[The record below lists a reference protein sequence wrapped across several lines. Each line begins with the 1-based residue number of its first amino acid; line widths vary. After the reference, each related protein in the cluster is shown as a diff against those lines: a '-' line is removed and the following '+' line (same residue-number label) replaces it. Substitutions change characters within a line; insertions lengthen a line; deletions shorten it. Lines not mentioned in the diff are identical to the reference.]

1 MAPHAEEAFA
11 HTNGWSSSE
20 NTLEDVIRE
29 EPLNTKREIDV
40 VCIGAGV
47 SGLAAAMK
55 VQESMPNCNFDIY
68 EKNGDLGG
76 TWLENRY
83 PGCACDV
90 PAHAYAYTFEPNPDY
105 SRYYIGSVE
114 IHNYL
119 KAVAK
124 KHALGKYIRY
134 HHKLNSAIWNEYR
147 GVWELEFEVS
157 TPENPQHTTIFKRDC
172 AVLINACGL
181 LNNWKWPIIPGLND
195 FKGHLCHSARWD
207 RDYDFYGKKV
217 AIIGSGSSAIQIV
230 PELQRIAQHLSAF
243 IRSPTWIAPSQGFVD
258 PKTEG
263 PLNFFYTDE
272 DKKKFREDPDY
283 FLAYRKSIESDMNRT
298 FGTFMK
304 GSEKQKGALEEF
316 AKMMKSRL
324 GGNEELSELLT
335 PKWGVGCRRL
345 TPGQNFLESLIKENV
360 TVVKDEIERI
370 EEKSLVTADGKL
382 HEVDAIVCATGFDTT
397 YKPRFKLVGRQQAP
411 LSELWADTNDIE
423 AYLAVAIPD
432 FPNYFMFNGPNAP
445 ISNGT
450 LIPVL
455 EKQCDYMLKMVQK
468 MQREHIK
475 AVCVRRSVTYQL
487 NIRHQQFLQR
497 MVFSDNCRSWYKGGR
512 AEGKVIGIW
521 PGSSLHYYET
531 ISEPRYEDYEYVHHS
546 RNMWNFLG
554 NGSTQLEADDD
565 ENGGK
570 NDLSFYLTKPD
581 ELLRA
586 PESYLCGQMDSTEV
600 QGGFREGI
608 DHRVE

>member
-83 PGCACDV
+83 PGCACG
-90 PAHAYAYTFEPNPDY
+90 
-105 SRYYIGSVE
+105 YYIGSVE

-432 FPNYFMFNGPNAP
+432 FPNYF
-445 ISNGT
+445 
-450 LIPVL
+450 
-455 EKQCDYMLKMVQK
+455 
-468 MQREHIK
+468 R
-475 AVCVRRSVTYQL
+475 
-487 NIRHQQFLQR
+487 
-497 MVFSDNCRSWYKGGR
+497 GR

>member
-1 MAPHAEEAFA
+1 MAPHAEETFA
-11 HTNGWSSSE
+11 HTNGWSGSGS
-20 NTLEDVIRE
+20 TLEDTIRE
-29 EPLNTKREIDV
+29 EPLNTKRKIDV

-47 SGLAAAMK
+47 SGLAAAIKAMCQLMHTPTRSSRIQTSK
-55 VQESMPNCNFDIY
+55 FGHRIVTRALMLKTRS
-68 EKNGDLGG
+68 
-76 TWLENRY
+76 
-83 PGCACDV
+83 
-90 PAHAYAYTFEPNPDY
+90 

-124 KHALGKYIRY
+124 KHALGKYIKY
-134 HHKLNSAIWNEYR
+134 NHKLTSAIWNEYR
-147 GVWELEFEVS
+147 GSWELEFEVS
-157 TPENPQHTTIFKRDC
+157 TPENPQHTTVFRRDC

-181 LNNWKWPIIPGLND
+181 LNNWKWPVIPGLNG
-195 FKGHLCHSARWD
+195 FRGHLCHSASWD
-207 RDYDFYGKKV
+207 RDYDFYGKRV

-272 DKKKFREDPDY
+272 DKRKFREDPDY

-298 FGTFMK
+298 FSTFIK
-304 GSEKQKGALEEF
+304 GSEKQKGAFEEF

-324 GGNEELSELLT
+324 GGDEELSELLT
-335 PKWGVGCRRL
+335 PKWAVGCRRL

-360 TVVKDEIERI
+360 TVIKDEIERI
-370 EEKSLVTADGKL
+370 EEKGLVTADGKL
-382 HEVDAIVCATGFDTT
+382 HEVDAIICATGFDTT
-397 YKPRFKLVGRQQAP
+397 YKPRFKLVGRQQAS

-432 FPNYFMFNGPNAP
+432 FPNYFSMPFSTQVFNGPNAP

-475 AVCVRRSVTYQL
+475 AVCVRRSVTHQL
-487 NIRHQQFLQR
+487 NIRHQQFLRR

-521 PGSSLHYYET
+521 PGSSLHYYEI
-531 ISEPRYEDYEYVHHS
+531 ISEPRYEDYEYVYQS

-554 NGSTQLEADDD
+554 NGETQLEADDAD
-565 ENGGK
+565 NGGK

-581 ELLRA
+581 EVLRA
-586 PESYLCGQMDSTEV
+586 PE
-600 QGGFREGI
+600 
-608 DHRVE
+608 